1 MGGLTEFAIDLM
13 RDLFDRWGYL
23 VVFLGTMTENL
34 LFLGVVIPGALV
46 LLLAGIS
53 AEDRLLDL
61 RWALALGVL
70 GTSLGDTLSYVAGR
84 FGWRRALRHAE
95 DLPLMGTVRSA
106 LLRRSGLFVLSYHF
120 LGYTR
125 VLGPITAGALRL
137 PFKRWFIFDLMGAM
151 LWVSAYV
158 FGGYLL
164 ARAGLSFEEM
174 REHAGKL
181 DRVLLVLSIAGAGIA
196 LLYLRR
202 RQRNHARN
210 TAAPEP
216 AGTEPEPVADEQAA
230 GGPRG

>member
-53 AEDRLLDL
+53 AEDQLLDI
-61 RWALALGVL
+61 RYALALGVL
-70 GTSLGDTLSYVAGR
+70 GTSLGDTLSYIAGR

-125 VLGPITAGALRL
+125 VLGPISAGALRL
-137 PFKRWFIFDLMGAM
+137 PFKRWFIFDLMGAT

-158 FGGYLL
+158 VGGYLL
-164 ARAGLSFEEM
+164 ARAGLSFDEM

-181 DRVLLVLSIAGAGIA
+181 DRVLLLLSVAGAGIV
-196 LLYLRR
+196 LLYLHR
-202 RQRNHARN
+202 RQRIRERN
-210 TAAPEP
+210 AAPP
-216 AGTEPEPVADEQAA
+216 NPVEPESIPDEQTA
-230 GGPRG
+230 GGPRS